1 MDITKI
7 ASILLLEMRQ
17 AGYLDELIET
27 TLKVLGHAGSVPKSS
42 NRSEIASA
50 IATLVRSELFDIALQ
65 SILSKAVNNGQ
76 PPASAE
82 RWKGP
87 IGVPGAS
94 VSGSG
99 PGERTGKL

>member
-1 MDITKI
+1 MDLAKI
-7 ASILLLEMRQ
+7 VSIMLVEMRQ

-27 TLKVLGHAGSVPKSS
+27 TLKVLGHAGSIPKSS

-65 SILSKAVNNGQ
+65 SILAKSVNNGQ

-87 IGVPGAS
+87 IGAPGAS
-94 VSGSG
+94 FSGSG
-99 PGERTGKL
+99 PGERTGKI

>member
-1 MDITKI
+1 MDFAKI
-7 ASILLLEMRQ
+7 VSIMLVEMRQ

-27 TLKVLGHAGSVPKSS
+27 TLKVLGHAGSIPKSS

-50 IATLVRSELFDIALQ
+50 IATLLRSELFDIALQ
-65 SILSKAVNNGQ
+65 SILTKAVNNGQ

-87 IGVPGAS
+87 VGVPGAS
-94 VSGSG
+94 VPGSG
-99 PGERTGKL
+99 AQERTGKL

>member
-1 MDITKI
+1 MDIAKI
-7 ASILLLEMRQ
+7 ASIWLVEMRQ

-27 TLKVLGHAGSVPKSS
+27 TLKVLGHAGSIPKSS

-50 IATLVRSELFDIALQ
+50 IATLVKSELFDIALQ

-76 PPASAE
+76 PPANSE
-82 RWKGP
+82 RWKSS

-94 VSGSG
+94 VPGSG
-99 PGERTGKL
+99 PG

>member
-1 MDITKI
+1 MDFAKI
-7 ASILLLEMRQ
+7 VSIMLVEMRQ

-27 TLKVLGHAGSVPKSS
+27 TLKVLGHAGSIPKSS

-50 IATLVRSELFDIALQ
+50 IATLVKSELFDIALQ
-65 SILSKAVNNGQ
+65 SILAKSVNNGQ

-99 PGERTGKL
+99 PGERSGKL

>member
-1 MDITKI
+1 MDFAKI
-7 ASILLLEMRQ
+7 VSIMLVEMRG

-27 TLKVLGHAGSVPKSS
+27 ALKVLGHAGSIPKSS

-50 IATLVRSELFDIALQ
+50 IAVLLRSELFDIALQ
-65 SILSKAVNNGQ
+65 SILAKSVNNGQ

-94 VSGSG
+94 VPGSG
-99 PGERTGKL
+99 AQERTGKL

>member
-7 ASILLLEMRQ
+7 ASILLVEMRQ

-27 TLKVLGHAGSVPKSS
+27 TLKVLGHAGSIPKSS

-50 IATLVRSELFDIALQ
+50 IAVLLRSELFDIALQ
-65 SILSKAVNNGQ
+65 SILSKSVNNGQ

-87 IGVPGAS
+87 IGVPGAT
-94 VSGSG
+94 VPGSGSQ
-99 PGERTGKL
+99 ERTGKL

>member
-1 MDITKI
+1 MDFAKI
-7 ASILLLEMRQ
+7 VSIMLVEMRQ

-27 TLKVLGHAGSVPKSS
+27 TLKVLGHAGSIPKSS

-50 IATLVRSELFDIALQ
+50 IATLVKSELFDIALQ
-65 SILSKAVNNGQ
+65 SILAKSVNNGQ

-94 VSGSG
+94 VPGSG

>member
-1 MDITKI
+1 MDFAKI
-7 ASILLLEMRQ
+7 VSIMLVEMRQ

-27 TLKVLGHAGSVPKSS
+27 TLKVLGHAGSIPKSS

-99 PGERTGKL
+99 PGERSGKL

>member
-7 ASILLLEMRQ
+7 ASILLVEMRQ

-27 TLKVLGHAGSVPKSS
+27 TLKVLGHAGSIPKSS

-50 IATLVRSELFDIALQ
+50 IATLVKSELFDIALQ
-65 SILSKAVNNGQ
+65 SILAKSVNNGQ
-76 PPASAE
+76 PPAGAE

-99 PGERTGKL
+99 PGERSGKL

>member
-1 MDITKI
+1 MDLAKI
-7 ASILLLEMRQ
+7 VSIMLVEMRQ

-27 TLKVLGHAGSVPKSS
+27 TLKVLGHAGSIPKSS

-65 SILSKAVNNGQ
+65 SILAKSVNNGQ

-87 IGVPGAS
+87 IGVPGAT
-94 VSGSG
+94 VSGQG

>member
-1 MDITKI
+1 MDFAKI
-7 ASILLLEMRQ
+7 VSIMLVEMRG

-27 TLKVLGHAGSVPKSS
+27 ALKVLGHAGSIPKSS

-50 IATLVRSELFDIALQ
+50 IATLLRSELFDIALQ
-65 SILSKAVNNGQ
+65 SILAKSVNNGQ

-94 VSGSG
+94 VPGSG
-99 PGERTGKL
+99 AQERTGKL

>member
-27 TLKVLGHAGSVPKSS
+27 TLKVLGHAGSIPKSS

-82 RWKGP
+82 RWKSP